1 MKMFNITNDDWP
13 EVQAVAKH
21 LGRDVVSSSDL
32 FGYKAA
38 VCPRK
43 KPFDKQ
49 FNIVKT
55 DQGFVLLMFMEDIN
69 YTPSV
74 IAGNTY
80 VCQLDGFKSYYLIDV
95 LEVTNEYIR
104 VNYHVFSDKEL
115 TKEWHSKIHNVV
127 WMKDQVPIK
136 SFYKHNP

>member
-13 EVQAVAKH
+13 EVEAVAKH
-21 LGRDVVSSSDL
+21 LGRDCVSCDL
-32 FGYKAA
+32 FGHRAA

-55 DQGFVLLMFMEDIN
+55 DQRLVVLMFMEDIN

-80 VCQLDGFKSYYLIDV
+80 VCQLDGLESYYLVDV

-127 WMKDQVPIK
+127 WMKGQVDIV
-136 SFYKHNP
+136 SFRKVNP